1 VQECDLGGPD
11 GPSNGTGRHS
21 HELLPITMDRMLP
34 VLVEPVNADQERLQ
48 AAPPPPARGS
58 GELTS
63 AIVDSAT
70 SVRAIASGRSADR
83 LA

>member
-1 VQECDLGGPD
+1 
-11 GPSNGTGRHS
+11 
-21 HELLPITMDRMLP
+21 MDRMLP

-70 SVRAIASGRSADR
+70 SVRTIASGRSADR